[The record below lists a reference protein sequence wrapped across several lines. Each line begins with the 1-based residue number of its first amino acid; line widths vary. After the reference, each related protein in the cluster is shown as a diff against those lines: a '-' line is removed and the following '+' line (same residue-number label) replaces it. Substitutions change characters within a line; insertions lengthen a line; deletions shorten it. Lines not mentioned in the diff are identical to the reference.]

1 MCNGGAL
8 HRMARKASSTLKTFH
23 GAVALMLRDGEL
35 TREEKRL
42 VIKLAGLLDL
52 KPDEPKKVYDAVLVG
67 ESVDGDRFLSRKE
80 QLNVYARLFET
91 AFLNASI
98 SEDEYIV
105 VAYLRYTFDISAQEH
120 DVVIEEL
127 TNVLE
132 EHIDRNVIDKVRDR
146 FGDAIDQVTDFFDTL
161 RTIIPEGGRK

>member
-1 MCNGGAL
+1 MCDGGAL
-8 HRMARKASSTLKTFH
+8 HRMARKVPSTLEIFH

-42 VIKLAGLLDL
+42 VIKLAGLLEL
-52 KPDEPKKVYDAVLVG
+52 APDEPKKIYDAILAN
-67 ESVDGDRFLSRKE
+67 ESVEGDIFLSRKE
-80 QLNVYARLFET
+80 QLNVYTRLFET

-105 VAYLRYTFDISAQEH
+105 VAYMRYTFDISAEEH

-127 TNVLE
+127 INVLE
-132 EHIDRNVIDKVRDR
+132 EYVDRNVIDMVRDR
-146 FGDAIDQVTDFFDTL
+146 FGDAIDQVTDFFEAL
-161 RTIIPEGGRK
+161 KPEGGR

>member
-1 MCNGGAL
+1 MCDGGAL
-8 HRMARKASSTLKTFH
+8 HRMTREAPSSLEIFH

-42 VIKLAGLLDL
+42 VIKLAGLLEL
-52 KPDEPKKVYDAVLVG
+52 APDEPKKVYDAVLAN
-67 ESVDGDRFLSRKE
+67 ESVEGDRFLSRKE

-105 VAYLRYTFDISAQEH
+105 VAYMRYTFDISAEEH

-132 EHIDRNVIDKVRDR
+132 EHVDRNVIDMVRDR
-146 FGDAIDQVTDFFDTL
+146 FGDAIDQVTDFFDAL
-161 RTIIPEGGRK
+161 KPEGGR